1 MQRQPAVLDGY
12 LLSTQERCQLEED
25 SATACT
31 QLTQAV
37 LQKQGMK
44 QEQAP
49 PQSRQICGLTQDLTS
64 SMASAVQVR
73 LRQHNAAKL
82 ADV

>member
-1 MQRQPAVLDGY
+1 MQREPAVVDGY
-12 LLSTQERCQLEED
+12 FASSQERCQLEEK

-37 LQKQGMK
+37 FKKQGTT

-64 SMASAVQVR
+64 SIASAVQVR
-73 LRQHNAAKL
+73 LRQHNVAKL
-82 ADV
+82 PDV